1 MKLDYLNFLF
11 KSESVFCFACNRVAQ
26 LVILRPFTLRQG
38 VYRQKRRG
46 ANICARKQKK
56 ETKRSVAYRF
66 VDIQFSS
73 RVFIS
78 GALGVVENGW
88 AKSCMRVYYSV
99 NESDLL
105 GCMAGSSLR
114 TAREQ
119 NVIRA
124 TKKTSA
130 AKPSE
135 PCECQLLR
143 VTLPVPV
150 EDTFLV
156 IISVHFG
163 KSRNPYALPDASP
176 PQGRGRGQLHP
187 LSPLVLLC
195 PTMMILMMRRFTL
208 HNAPSS
214 SPDP

>member
-1 MKLDYLNFLF
+1 M
-11 KSESVFCFACNRVAQ
+11 
-26 LVILRPFTLRQG
+26 
-38 VYRQKRRG
+38 G

-88 AKSCMRVYYSV
+88 AKSCMRVHYSV

-143 VTLPVPV
+143 VTLPVPA
-150 EDTFLV
+150 EDIFLV

-176 PQGRGRGQLHP
+176 PQGRGRGQLHL

-195 PTMMILMMRRFTL
+195 PTMMILMMRRLLYTTRHPHRWILDSMKRCLILDSLHDCTL
-208 HNAPSS
+208 KIP
-214 SPDP
+214 

>member
-1 MKLDYLNFLF
+1 M
-11 KSESVFCFACNRVAQ
+11 AQ

-38 VYRQKRRG
+38 VYRQKRRE

-119 NVIRA
+119 IVIRG
-124 TKKTSA
+124 T
-130 AKPSE
+130 
-135 PCECQLLR
+135 
-143 VTLPVPV
+143 
-150 EDTFLV
+150 
-156 IISVHFG
+156 
-163 KSRNPYALPDASP
+163 
-176 PQGRGRGQLHP
+176 
-187 LSPLVLLC
+187 
-195 PTMMILMMRRFTL
+195 
-208 HNAPSS
+208 
-214 SPDP
+214 